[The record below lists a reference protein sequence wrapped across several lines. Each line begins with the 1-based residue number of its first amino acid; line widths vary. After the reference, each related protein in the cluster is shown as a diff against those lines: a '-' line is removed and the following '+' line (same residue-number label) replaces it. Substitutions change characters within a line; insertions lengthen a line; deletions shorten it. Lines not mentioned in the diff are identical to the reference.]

1 MPPFP
6 PDLAVILAGAFLAA
20 FVVGAAGFG
29 DALVAAA
36 VWLHFFPPAE
46 AAPLIVLTGLLVHVI
61 GLVRLYRDLD
71 FRHLAP
77 FLGLGALGV
86 PLGTW
91 LLARIEAE
99 PFRLA
104 VGALLLACGT
114 GLLVLRD
121 PPVLKAGGKALDAVV
136 GGVGGVLG
144 GLAGMSGAVPAVW
157 CGLRGWA
164 KRQARGVSQP
174 YILVMHV
181 FSLAAMAWAGLV
193 TPEILTRFLWGAP
206 AILAG
211 MFAGLALYRRLDEH
225 LFRKLVLAMLAVS
238 GLTLVV

>member
-1 MPPFP
+1 MPPEI
-6 PDLAVILAGAFLAA
+6 AIIMAGAFLAA

-61 GLVRLYRDLD
+61 GLLRLYRDLD
-71 FRHLAP
+71 FRHLVP
-77 FLGLGALGV
+77 FLGLGAVGV

-99 PFRLA
+99 PFRLT
-104 VGALLLACGT
+104 VGCLLLVYGT
-114 GLLVLRD
+114 GLLAMRN
-121 PPVLKAGGKALDAVV
+121 PPTLKSGGKLLDTLV
-136 GGVGGVLG
+136 GGIGGVLG

-157 CGLRGWA
+157 CGLRGWP
-164 KRQARGVSQP
+164 KREARGVSQP

-193 TPEILTRFLWGAP
+193 TTETLMRFLWGAP

-211 MFAGLALYRRLDEH
+211 MALGIALYRRFDEA
-225 LFRKLVLAMLAVS
+225 LFRRLVLAMLAAS

>member
-1 MPPFP
+1 MPFEI
-6 PDLAVILAGAFLAA
+6 AIIMAGAFLAA

-36 VWLHFFPPAE
+36 VWLHFFAPAE
-46 AAPLIVLTGLLVHVI
+46 AAPLIVMTGLLVHVI
-61 GLVRLYRDLD
+61 GLARLYRDLD

-77 FLGLGALGV
+77 FIGLGALGV

-91 LLARIEAE
+91 LLARIDAE

-104 VGALLLACGT
+104 VGGLLLVYGV
-114 GLLVLRD
+114 GLLALRD
-121 PPVLKAGGKALDAVV
+121 PPTMKSGGRLLDAMV

-157 CGLRGWA
+157 CGLRGWP
-164 KRQARGVSQP
+164 KREARGVSQP
-174 YILVMHV
+174 YILLMHV
-181 FSLAAMAWAGLV
+181 FSLAAMAWVGLV
-193 TPEILTRFLWGAP
+193 TMETVERFLWGVP
-206 AILAG
+206 AILVG
-211 MFAGLALYRRLDEH
+211 MAAGLALYRRLDEA
-225 LFRKLVLAMLAVS
+225 LFRRLVLAMLAVS